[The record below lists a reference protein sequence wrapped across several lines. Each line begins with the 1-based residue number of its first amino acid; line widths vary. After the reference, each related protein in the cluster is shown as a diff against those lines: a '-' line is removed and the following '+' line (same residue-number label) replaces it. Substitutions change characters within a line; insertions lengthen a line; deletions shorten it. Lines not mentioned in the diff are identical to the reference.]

1 LEIKNEEHALKMLQ
15 EWQKLPILAQKREI
29 RVAIEKLELSS
40 MYYEQKGNDKGA
52 TRTELCASIL
62 NEYFNTLK

>member
-1 LEIKNEEHALKMLQ
+1 MEIKNEEHATKMLQ
-15 EWQKLPILAQKREI
+15 EWQELSLPAQKRE
-29 RVAIEKLELSS
+29 RRNAIEKLELSS

-62 NEYFNTLK
+62 NEYFSTLK

>member
-1 LEIKNEEHALKMLQ
+1 MEIKNEEHALKMLQ

-29 RVAIEKLELSS
+29 RIAIEKLELSS
-40 MYYEQKGNDKGA
+40 MYYEQKGNDKGT
-52 TRTELCASIL
+52 TRTKLCASIL